1 LDAVITAD
9 RVSKRFLVAQRR
21 PTAHGGRSL
30 HPKRAA
36 AEFWV
41 LRDISL
47 EIRKGET
54 VALLG
59 RNGSGKS
66 TLLSLLG
73 GILAPTSG
81 LLQVRGRVASLIE
94 LGAGFNGELTG
105 RENIYLNASILG
117 LTRREVHRC
126 FDDIVEFS
134 GLAQFIDNQVKH
146 YSTGMYV
153 RLGFAVAAHVDPDV
167 LLVDEVLAVGDD
179 AFQQKCL
186 AKVAE
191 FQAQGRTI
199 LFVTH
204 ALDLAPMVCHRG
216 ILLDQGSLVHDGPV
230 TETVRRLRSL
240 LSGSDADGGA
250 TTPPNGPRISGLRVV
265 GSPAASTTVL
275 PPGAEL
281 VVDVTVDCAPD
292 RPAPMPVVSVTGPL
306 GMLLFRLDPA
316 SKRRGW
322 LTRPVTVRFRA
333 SGLPLFQGVFGL
345 MATLADPATGT
356 TFDTAEVA
364 DALQLTTRNGHG
376 LLQVPYECQLVA
388 GAPSSPFPDAGSLVA
403 DEP

>member
-1 LDAVITAD
+1 MPRSDAIITAG
-9 RVSKRFLVAQRR
+9 RVSKRFLLAQRR
-21 PTAHGGRSL
+21 PAARTGRPR
-30 HPKRAA
+30 HRKRAA
-36 AEFWV
+36 TELWA
-41 LRDISL
+41 LREVSL
-47 EIRKGET
+47 EIEEGET

-66 TLLSLLG
+66 TLLRLLG
-73 GILAPTSG
+73 GILVPTSG
-81 LLQVRGRVASLIE
+81 TLQVRGRVASLIE

-126 FDDIVEFS
+126 FDDIVAFS
-134 GLAQFIDNQVKH
+134 GLAPFIDNQVKH

-167 LLVDEVLAVGDD
+167 LLIDEVLAVGDD

-204 ALDLAPMVCHRG
+204 ALDLAPRLCHRG
-216 ILLDQGSLVHDGPV
+216 ILLDEGNLRHDGPV

-240 LSGSDADGGA
+240 LRGGDTDSGAA
-250 TTPPNGPRISGLRVV
+250 RAPNGPRISGVRVA
-265 GSPAASTTVL
+265 GRRAGAPTTVL
-275 PPGAEL
+275 TPGAAL
-281 VVDVTVDCAPD
+281 VVDVTVDCSPD
-292 RPAPMPVVSVTGPL
+292 RPAPIPGVSVTGPL
-306 GMLLFRLDPA
+306 GVVLFNLDPA
-316 SKRRGW
+316 RQHRVW

-333 SGLPLFQGVFGL
+333 SGVPPFQGVFGL
-345 MATLADPATGT
+345 TATLSDPATGT

-364 DALQLTTRNGHG
+364 DALRLTGMTGHG
-376 LLQVPYECQLVA
+376 LLQVPYEYELVA
-388 GAPSSPFPDAGSLVA
+388 RAPSYPSSL
-403 DEP
+403 